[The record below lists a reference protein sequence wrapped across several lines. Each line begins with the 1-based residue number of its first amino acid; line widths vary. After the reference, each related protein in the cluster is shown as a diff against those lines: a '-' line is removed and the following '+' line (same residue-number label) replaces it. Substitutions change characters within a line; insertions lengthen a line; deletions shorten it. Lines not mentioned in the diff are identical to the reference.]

1 MMFPFYPFPT
11 SQLTSLTSLTS
22 CLNISTEFN
31 WGVPWSH
38 VWHGA
43 MSPEGD
49 PVGLADWQV
58 ATEWWLCWNATALPD
73 LRDLTA
79 WESMG
84 KHGKAM
90 LAGLKLKH
98 LKYPEMLILY
108 FINLHHISSLSI
120 SATVLVSCA
129 SCRDILIASWR
140 TCRFVAPARQCRL
153 SRRTGQWSK
162 PHLLMAK
169 PWRLGPAKDHLLGKV
184 LAVSQSCAPW
194 LNDGLWL
201 SEVFLLNPLYRKVWL
216 P

>member
-11 SQLTSLTSLTS
+11 SQLTSLTS

-38 VWHGA
+38 GTDYRRVTH
-43 MSPEGD
+43 GD

-140 TCRFVAPARQCRL
+140 TCRFVAPARQCRKIKSQDRSVVKTASADGKAL
-153 SRRTGQWSK
+153 APWPCKRSSAWKGVGSFAVMCTLVKRWSLRSRRRITW
-162 PHLLMAK
+162 
-169 PWRLGPAKDHLLGKV
+169 
-184 LAVSQSCAPW
+184 
-194 LNDGLWL
+194 
-201 SEVFLLNPLYRKVWL
+201 
-216 P
+216 